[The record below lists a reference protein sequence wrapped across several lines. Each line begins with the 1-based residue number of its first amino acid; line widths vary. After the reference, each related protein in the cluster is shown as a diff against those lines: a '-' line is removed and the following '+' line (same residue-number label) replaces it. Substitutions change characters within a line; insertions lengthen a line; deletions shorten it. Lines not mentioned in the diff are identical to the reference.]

1 MWTWSIVEDHD
12 SLESKNDNWLEWKGE
27 GKIHNNLDKIMNNN
41 LSDDTSL
48 RGERSKTQWH
58 VKIMIASNRPPTNIG
73 AGHEWIVPT
82 SVGHF

>member
-1 MWTWSIVEDHD
+1 
-12 SLESKNDNWLEWKGE
+12 
-27 GKIHNNLDKIMNNN
+27 MNNN

-73 AGHEWIVPT
+73 AGHEG
-82 SVGHF
+82 SYLMSDEQ